1 MRPAQRM
8 DSLRRNVADRCWEAV
23 PSRLWRRRRAR
34 ALFSVTM
41 MLLCISGCTSSY
53 RLPWLPFSWNDRDT
67 HRHNA
72 DDESYAIVQEKAD
85 GTPWGLPQALS
96 IQPDPRSRLFDA
108 SDPSDPA
115 LPEPGPHLHEYELPP
130 LTPRPDRFS
139 KLDVAKI
146 ELPEPVPA
154 TGSGASESDS
164 AILQVSAETPATET
178 SPADGDSAMS
188 DGDGTSIGGLK
199 IQSIP
204 REYWAAV
211 PRACL
216 ARMLEFES
224 IRLEYRRTFGQEP
237 SSELRDPSRRLTLD
251 DIVELGQINA
261 RDFQTQK
268 ETLYRRA
275 LALTLRRYDFRT
287 KLATGGNGVGT
298 DYRHARDGGTTTDTL
313 TVDPGVQLDRM
324 LATGGTV
331 VAKFANNVVL
341 TFNGADGFA
350 ADVGSDL
357 MFELSQSLLQRD
369 VLLNP
374 LIQAER
380 DVVYAARDYARF
392 RKQFFFDLSKQYYDL
407 LSTYRRIEINSQN
420 YFSLVRNF
428 EQAQSEVRSGIRTA
442 PNQVAVDQFEQ
453 SMLGGRRDLIT
464 TCNGIEGA
472 FDNLKVRVGL
482 PTEMP
487 INLNLSELEHLTL
500 RDEFEVAAERVR
512 RWRSR
517 LELRRNT
524 EPLDRREILNASV
537 FLTERMIEWQ
547 KLQKLLDQE
556 TPGLAELDKLGAR
569 LLVDQARLNSEAAE
583 QDLVQA
589 RNANPPTPPILLY
602 QWTINVIDQRLE
614 LLIRQARLAERLG
627 LDSSRIRAIDQQLA
641 GFQQQVDVMHD
652 RLGEMLREAQQGG
665 QVVTLAQP
673 IQELRRDAEQ
683 LLATITAAVQSTDE
697 FIEALPPPAAEDEAL
712 AQTVEDAD
720 RLLLESRKLLESA
733 GLGLVPLEIASDEA
747 LATALVQRLD
757 LMNKRGELADDWRGV
772 KLRGDDLRSILNL
785 KASQLV
791 ETRDNRPFGFDL
803 DESSTNLN
811 LQLDLPFNRMQQ
823 RNNFR
828 SALIDYQ
835 AGKREL
841 TEFEDRTIKLAI
853 RNELRDLELTRV
865 QYPISVAQAALAAE
879 QVTSIRLSLSLG
891 IPNVRIPDLLDALD
905 DSRTALINVANSRI
919 DYITQRAQFA
929 LDLELMQLDEEGF
942 WQQIYD
948 DDYQPQP
955 QLQYPLEA
963 GETYGEIPDFL
974 RVSDSIRRMRDH
986 SVPGWTAPAV
996 PASEETSVLPASA
1009 STTSSQ
1015 PDVFSQISLP
1025 LPEPFESGATSIV
1038 PASLSRPAKSEAPE
1052 QPQVSTES
1060 KGWKPTRR

>member
-1 MRPAQRM
+1 MHE
-8 DSLRRNVADRCWEAV
+8 V
-23 PSRLWRRRRAR
+23 
-34 ALFSVTM
+34 
-41 MLLCISGCTSSY
+41 
-53 RLPWLPFSWNDRDT
+53 
-67 HRHNA
+67 
-72 DDESYAIVQEKAD
+72 AD
-85 GTPWGLPQALS
+85 GTPWKLPKALS
-96 IQPDPRSRLFDA
+96 IQPDARSRLFDA
-108 SDPSDPA
+108 SDPSDPT
-115 LPEPGPHLHEYELPP
+115 LPEPGPHLHTYELPP

-146 ELPEPVPA
+146 ELPEPEPA
-154 TGSGASESDS
+154 TDVSGSNADS
-164 AILQVSAETPATET
+164 RIVQASAEVEP
-178 SPADGDSAMS
+178 SPAADGPAVADTDASS
-188 DGDGTSIGGLK
+188 VGGLK
-199 IQSIP
+199 IQPIP

-224 IRLEYRRTFGQEP
+224 IRLEYRRTFDQEP

-298 DYRHARDGGTTTDTL
+298 DYRHSRDGGATTDAL

-357 MFELSQSLLQRD
+357 MFELSQSLFQRD

-392 RKQFFFDLSKQYYDL
+392 RKQFFFDLSQQYYNL

-428 EQAQSEVRSGIRTA
+428 EQAQSEVRSGIGTA
-442 PNQVAVDQFEQ
+442 PNPVAVDQFEQ

-464 TCNGIEGA
+464 TCNGIEGS
-472 FDNLKVRVGL
+472 FDNLKVRIGL

-487 INLNLSELEHLTL
+487 INLNLAELEHLTL
-500 RDEFEVAAERVR
+500 RDQVEVAAERVR

-537 FLTERMIEWQ
+537 FLTERMVEWQ
-547 KLQKLLDQE
+547 KLRKLLGQE

-569 LLVDQARLNSEAAE
+569 LLVDQARLNSGIAD
-583 QDLVQA
+583 QDLERA
-589 RNANPPTPPILLY
+589 RTAKPPTPPILLY
-602 QWTINVIDQRLE
+602 QWTINVIDQRIE
-614 LLIRQARLAERLG
+614 LLLRQARLAERLG
-627 LDSSRIRAIDQQLA
+627 LEPSRIRAIDQLLA
-641 GFQQQVDVMHD
+641 GFQQQVDAMHD
-652 RLGEMLREAQQGG
+652 RLGVMLRQAQEGG
-665 QVVTLAQP
+665 QVVTLTQP
-673 IQELRRDAEQ
+673 IQELRQDAEQ
-683 LLATITAAVQSTDE
+683 LLATITTAVRSTDE
-697 FIEALPPPAAEDEAL
+697 FIETLPPPPGDDEAL
-712 AQTVEDAD
+712 AQTIEDAD

-733 GLGLVPLEIASDEA
+733 GLGLVPLEIGSDEA

-757 LMNKRGELADDWRGV
+757 LMNQRGELADDWRGV

-791 ETRDNRPFGFDL
+791 ETRDNRPFELAL
-803 DESSTNLN
+803 DESATNLN

-853 RNELRDLELTRV
+853 RNELRDLELARV

-919 DYITQRAQFA
+919 DYITQRARFA
-929 LDLELMQLDEEGF
+929 LDLELMQLDEDGF

-955 QLQYPLEA
+955 RLQYPLEA
-963 GETYGEIPDFL
+963 GEAYGDIPEFL
-974 RVSDSIRRMRDH
+974 RVSDSIQRMRNYR
-986 SVPGWTAPAV
+986 VPGWTTPATPV
-996 PASEETSVLPASA
+996 AEETSELPE
-1009 STTSSQ
+1009 STSTINLLPQ
-1015 PDVFSQISLP
+1015 TISQISLP
-1025 LPEPFESGATSIV
+1025 LPEPMEPIETPVV
-1038 PASLSRPAKSEAPE
+1038 PALLSRPAEPVSADES
-1052 QPQVSTES
+1052 QPSDDT
-1060 KGWKPTRR
+1060 KGWKPTRK